1 MDDACAQ
8 CEKGTIRLVK
18 LPERPERARLKMKAA
33 RFAMMRRY
41 SKGLWGKESA
51 GGWSYGVMIL

>member
-1 MDDACAQ
+1 MTLDDACAR
-8 CEKGTIRLVK
+8 CETGTIRLVK

-41 SKGLWGKESA
+41 AKGL
-51 GGWSYGVMIL
+51 